1 MPVFRKFPPVASGIK
16 FFGGLKAVVKRIPPI
31 KANIGELAAT
41 ARKAIGSPIY
51 RCIIS
56 VELLM

>member
-1 MPVFRKFPPVASGIK
+1 
-16 FFGGLKAVVKRIPPI
+16 VVKRIPPI
-31 KANIGELAAT
+31 KANIGELATT
-41 ARKAIGSPIY
+41 ARKAIGGPIY